1 MHAPFP
7 RRGARGAQV
16 EKEVGKARGVMAEV
30 DAELGRKKAASRGVK
45 ALRAA
50 IGAAEAEAAALGARQ
65 QHLERQR
72 ASLAERLQRLEHQAR
87 GGARRPAPRSP
98 AHGPNGAA
106 VARARQF
113 MLAGRAKCL
122 GRQARRAAC
131 PRSQLTAWAPRW
143 HARLPIPPCSAWG
156 ARCCGRS
163 APGAATCMSVAGND
177 EACH

>member
-1 MHAPFP
+1 
-7 RRGARGAQV
+7 
-16 EKEVGKARGVMAEV
+16 VGKARGVMAEV

-98 AHGPNGAA
+98 ARGPDGAP
-106 VARARQF
+106 VARARQS
-113 MLAGRAKCL
+113 MLAGRAKYL
-122 GRQARRAAC
+122 GQARR
-131 PRSQLTAWAPRW
+131 P
-143 HARLPIPPCSAWG
+143 
-156 ARCCGRS
+156 
-163 APGAATCMSVAGND
+163 APGASSRPGRLAGMR
-177 EACH
+177 ACPSPPAAPGAPSAAAALPRRCSLHGCRRQ